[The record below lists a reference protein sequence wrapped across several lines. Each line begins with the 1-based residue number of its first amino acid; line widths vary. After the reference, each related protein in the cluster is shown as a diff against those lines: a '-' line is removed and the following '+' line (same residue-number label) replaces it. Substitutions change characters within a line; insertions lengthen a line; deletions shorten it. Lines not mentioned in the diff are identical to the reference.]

1 MQSTIFASTLAIG
14 LGLGT
19 PMMSAIIFPDI
30 VIAQTVEEKKKEA
43 DRLVEQGSEHFE
55 ADQIE
60 VALQFWQ
67 RSLLLYSS
75 INDNLGVG
83 ASLSNL
89 GYGNARLG
97 NYAKAI
103 EFYQQSLVIA
113 HKTNN
118 RLGEGNRLRNLG
130 NAYESLGDYVKAI
143 YFQEKSLVISRE
155 INDRLGEGRSLGNLG
170 NAYYFLGDYAK
181 AIEFQQNHLK
191 IAREINNLIEEGR
204 ALGNLGTIYLAMK
217 NYAKSIEYLEHR
229 LYLARNLR
237 DRRGEGAALV
247 NIGNI
252 YSLNSNHIKASNL
265 YASSLA
271 IFRDI
276 KDKSGEMHVLKKIA
290 TLLIDQNQ
298 IELAIVFYKQS
309 VAVSETIRQGNHPL
323 PKELQSSYTQ
333 TVAATYRSLADL
345 LLGQNRTIEALQVL
359 DLLKAQDLQ
368 DFLKS
373 NQGADR
379 PTQGIEFLPQEQAIL
394 TVFNNR
400 SSDLN
405 TFLKSPTVQTQTQY
419 LQANAANQNLQLK
432 TYTDLQSRLKKLGK
446 NAALFYPLILD
457 DRLELVI
464 LTNDRPPIHKPV
476 PITRKQLETEVT
488 SFRNQL
494 QNRSRLIKEPAQ
506 KLYQS
511 FIQPIEAELKA
522 AGVDTIVYAP
532 DDIMRYVPLAAL
544 HDGKQWLAERYQ
556 INYLTALALT
566 PLEPDQNKTPRVLAA
581 ALTEAHQ
588 VKVLDKTYTF
598 PALQFTQPEIETLAK
613 TLPNTTTLINQTFNR
628 QTLTTGIPQNTI
640 LHLATHGMFV
650 PNSPDQSIIVM
661 GDGSTISLREI
672 EQQWKL
678 PNVSLVV
685 LSACETAIG
694 GKLGNGIEVLGFGY
708 QMQRIGSRA
717 SISSLW
723 TIDDGGTQGF
733 MNTFYTEL
741 KQGKTP
747 AFAIQQTQKDFI
759 QGKVT
764 PTDIQQLRAGARPDI
779 PGGIPTDLTHPYY
792 WAPFIL
798 VGNGL

>member
-1 MQSTIFASTLAIG
+1 MRSKLFVFTFAIA
-14 LGLGT
+14 LGLVT
-19 PMMSAIIFPDI
+19 PVVSAIVFPDI
-30 VIAQTVEEKKKEA
+30 VMAQTVEEKKKEA
-43 DRLVEQGSEHFE
+43 DRFLDLGNQQFNVSQFE
-55 ADQIE
+55 AALNSWQK
-60 VALQFWQ
+60 ALQIY
-67 RSLLLYSS
+67 RE
-75 INDNLGVG
+75 IKD
-83 ASLSNL
+83 
-89 GYGNARLG
+89 R
-97 NYAKAI
+97 
-103 EFYQQSLVIA
+103 
-113 HKTNN
+113 
-118 RLGEGNRLRNLG
+118 RGEGT
-130 NAYESLGDYVKAI
+130 
-143 YFQEKSLVISRE
+143 
-155 INDRLGEGRSLGNLG
+155 
-170 NAYYFLGDYAK
+170 
-181 AIEFQQNHLK
+181 
-191 IAREINNLIEEGR
+191 
-204 ALGNLGTIYLAMK
+204 ALGNLGVAYYLLG
-217 NYAKSIEYLEHR
+217 NYP
-229 LYLARNLR
+229 
-237 DRRGEGAALV
+237 
-247 NIGNI
+247 
-252 YSLNSNHIKASNL
+252 KAID
-265 YASSLA
+265 YHEQSLA
-271 IFRDI
+271 IAREI
-276 KDKSGEMHVLKKIA
+276 KDRNGEYIALNNLGA
-290 TLLIDQNQ
+290 TLAKTDP
-298 IELAIVFYKQS
+298 ELAIVFYKQS
-309 VAVSETIRQGNHPL
+309 VTVSETIRQDNRSL

-333 TVAATYRSLADL
+333 TVAKAYRSLANL
-345 LLGQNRTIEALQVL
+345 LLQQNRTIEALQVL

-373 NQGADR
+373 NQRADR
-379 PTQGIEFLPQEQAIL
+379 PTQSIEFFPQEQAIL
-394 TVFNNR
+394 TAFNNR

-405 TFLKSPTVQTQTQY
+405 TFLKSPTVQAQTQY

-457 DRLELVI
+457 NRLELVI

-476 PITRKQLETEVT
+476 PITRKQLAIEVE

-566 PLEPDQNKTPRVLAA
+566 PLEPDPNKTPKVLAA

-588 VKVLDKTYTF
+588 VKVLGQTVNF

-613 TLPNTTTLINQTFNR
+613 TLPNTTKLINQGFNR
-628 QTLTTGIPQNTI
+628 QNLTTGIPQNTI

-747 AFAIQQTQKDFI
+747 AFAIQKTQKDFI

-764 PTDIQQLRAGARPDI
+764 AKEIEQFRGLVPYVK
-779 PGGIPTDLTHPYY
+779 GGVPTDLTHPFY

>member
-1 MQSTIFASTLAIG
+1 MRSKLFTSTLAIV
-14 LGLGT
+14 LGLAT
-19 PMMSAIIFPDI
+19 PMVSAIVFPD
-30 VIAQTVEEKKKEA
+30 VVMAQTVEERKKEA
-43 DRLVEQGSEHFE
+43 DRLLQQGIKQYQTSQFT
-55 ADQIE
+55 A
-60 VALQFWQ
+60 ALQSWKQ
-67 RSLLLYSS
+67 TLLLYREIGNRKGEGQSLG
-75 INDNLGVG
+75 NLGI
-83 ASLSNL
+83 AYYS
-89 GYGNARLG
+89 LG
-97 NYAKAI
+97 NYPKAI
-103 EFYQQSLVIA
+103 DYQEQSLAI
-113 HKTNN
+113 KREIKN
-118 RLGEGNRLRNLG
+118 RLGEG
-130 NAYESLGDYVKAI
+130 
-143 YFQEKSLVISRE
+143 Q
-155 INDRLGEGRSLGNLG
+155 SLGNLG
-170 NAYYFLGDYAK
+170 NAYYSLNNYPK
-181 AIEFQQNHLK
+181 AIDYHEQRLA
-191 IAREINNLIEEGR
+191 IAREIKDRNGEYAALNNLGV
-204 ALGNLGTIYLAMK
+204 AL
-217 NYAKSIEYLEHR
+217 AKQ
-229 LYLARNLR
+229 
-237 DRRGEGAALV
+237 DP
-247 NIGNI
+247 
-252 YSLNSNHIKASNL
+252 
-265 YASSLA
+265 
-271 IFRDI
+271 
-276 KDKSGEMHVLKKIA
+276 
-290 TLLIDQNQ
+290 
-298 IELAIVFYKQS
+298 ELAIVFYKQS
-309 VAVSETIRQGNHPL
+309 VTVSETIRQDNRSL

-333 TVAATYRSLADL
+333 TVAKAYRSLADL
-345 LLGQNRTIEALQVL
+345 LLQQNRTIEALQVL

-373 NQGADR
+373 NQRADR
-379 PTQGIEFLPQEQAIL
+379 TTQGIEFLPQEQAIL
-394 TVFNNR
+394 TAFNNR

-405 TFLKSPTVQTQTQY
+405 TFLKSPTVQAQTQY

-476 PITRKQLETEVT
+476 PITRKQLAIEVE

-566 PLEPDQNKTPRVLAA
+566 PLEPDPNKTPKVLAA

-588 VKVLDKTYTF
+588 VKVLGQTITF

-613 TLPNTTTLINQTFNR
+613 TLPNTTKLINQGFNR
-628 QTLTTGIPQNTI
+628 QNLTTGILQNTI

-747 AFAIQQTQKDFI
+747 AFAIQKTQKDFI

-764 PTDIQQLRAGARPDI
+764 AKEIEQLRGLVPYVK
-779 PGGIPTDLTHPYY
+779 GGIPTDLTHPFY